1 MIISTK
7 GRYGLRAMFTLAIF
21 GQQEPLSIKFIAE
34 SQNISELYLEQLFS
48 RLKSANLIKSIRGAS
63 GGYLLG
69 AEPKD
74 ITIGMI
80 IRALEGPLTPSEC
93 VMEESTC
100 ENSESCITRVIWQ
113 KIYDGLNNVV
123 DSITLQDMLNE
134 IEHQCKM
141 KNPRLKED

>member
-7 GRYGLRAMFTLAIF
+7 GRYGLRAMFTLAVY
-21 GQQEPLSIKFIAE
+21 GQKEPLSIKFIAE
-34 SQNISELYLEQLFS
+34 NQSISELYLEQLFS
-48 RLKSANLIKSIRGAS
+48 RLKNAKLIKSIRGAG

-80 IRALEGPLTPSEC
+80 IRALEGQLTPSEC

-100 ENSESCITRVIWQ
+100 ENAESCITRVVWQ

-134 IEHQCKM
+134 IEHKCKM
-141 KNPRLKED
+141 KNQRVSEG

>member
-7 GRYGLRAMFTLAIF
+7 GRYGLRAIFTIAMY
-21 GQQEPLSIKFIAE
+21 GQKEPLSIKFIAE
-34 SQNISELYLEQLFS
+34 NQNISELYLEQLFS
-48 RLKSANLIKSIRGAS
+48 RLKSAKLIKSMRGAS

-69 AEPKD
+69 MEPKD

-93 VMEESTC
+93 VMEDSAC
-100 ENSESCITRVIWQ
+100 ENSESCITRVVWQ

-134 IEHQCKM
+134 IEHKCKI
-141 KNPRLKED
+141 KNPRLMEE